1 MHTLVHTFRV
11 SSFHALVALLCT
23 ITGIARAAGP
33 YATTSDGSDP
43 RLMLKGYDPVT
54 YLSASRPLPGAPQLK
69 TDFDGVTYRF
79 ATEEN
84 RFTFMKNPFKYVP
97 LFGGMC
103 AHSMTYAIPWPGDP
117 EISKVVDGQVLLFSS
132 EGARRHFISD
142 EATNMRLAQ
151 RYWKEEVEG
160 SIALV
165 QRSRRLVM
173 RVPHY
178 KSDKDLDAEA
188 QSRNAR
194 K

>member
-1 MHTLVHTFRV
+1 MHALVRSFRV
-11 SSFHALVALLCT
+11 SSLNALVALLCT
-23 ITGIARAAGP
+23 IAGIARAAGP
-33 YATTSDGSDP
+33 YATTADGADP

-54 YLSASRPLPGAPQLK
+54 YLSAARPLIGAPSLK

-79 ATEEN
+79 VTEEN

-117 EISKVVDGQVLLFSS
+117 EISKIVDGQVLLFGSDA
-132 EGARRHFISD
+132 ARRHFVAD
-142 EATNMRLAQ
+142 EAANLRLAQ

-178 KSDKDLDAEA
+178 KSDKDLEAEWR
-188 QSRNAR
+188 SRNAR